1 MSYTF
6 YKILHLLSVLALFL
20 ALGGRLFSHPENTLY
35 KKKLM
40 ILHGVAAFFLLVSGF
55 GLLAR
60 LGMFHNLP
68 AWAWGK
74 IVIWLILGL
83 GLPLLLKKTSL
94 PSYIPW
100 VLTALSGFLA
110 VLWAVQKS
118 LFL

>member
-20 ALGGRLFSHPENTLY
+20 ALGGRLFSHSENTLY
-35 KKKLM
+35 KKRLM
-40 ILHGVAAFFLLVSGF
+40 MLHGVAAFLLLVSGF

-74 IVIWLILGL
+74 IAIWLVLGL
-83 GLPLLLKKTSL
+83 GLPLLLKKKKT
-94 PSYIPW
+94 PAYIPW
-100 VLTALSGFLA
+100 VLTTLSGVLA

-118 LFL
+118 LFF